1 LTILVNGII
10 NWIARQYQLP
20 FLAAMAKGIKRAVLV
35 FHRRSGKTITL
46 LNYAIGE
53 MTKRS
58 GITVYHCF
66 PTYSEAI
73 KVIWHGQSAGKKY
86 LSYFPEGLVK
96 KINHTEHWV
105 EFWNGSRYQLIGSDN
120 YDALAGTNPNIV
132 ILDEYSLQ
140 DPDAYNLIFSPIL
153 VENKGIAIFAFTP
166 RGKNHAWEVL
176 ERAKINPDW
185 FHQVLTIDDTR
196 REDGTPVI
204 SPEDIAA
211 VRAEGRSEAQI
222 QQEFYCSFE
231 GAVDG
236 AYYSLQLS
244 AARESGRIGMF
255 PHVTNLPVYTFW
267 DLGFN
272 DSMSIWFVQRV
283 GQEIR
288 HIDFYHNRQHGFDHY
303 AKILKDKPY
312 TYFEH
317 YMPHDSA
324 VHDISAPGKLS
335 RKDVAEQLGI
345 KPIKT
350 VERPQN
356 RAAVMAGIEAVRS
369 VFSQCTFDE
378 NNCKYGLSALAGY
391 HADYDEKKM
400 IIEDSPVHDWCSHP
414 ADAERTMATSDFLEI
429 KEDTPWK
436 GLKSKG
442 SWKN

>member
-1 LTILVNGII
+1 MSRGSRHAVLLWHRRARKTLTLVNYSV
-10 NWIARQYQLP
+10 AK
-20 FLAAMAKGIKRAVLV
+20 LAAV
-35 FHRRSGKTITL
+35 
-46 LNYAIGE
+46 
-53 MTKRS
+53 S
-58 GITVYHCF
+58 GITIYHTF
-66 PTYSEAI
+66 PKYAQG
-73 KVIWHGQSAGKKY
+73 VAAVWRGQSHGRKY
-86 LSYFPEGLVK
+86 LSYFPRALIKTV
-96 KINHTEHWV
+96 NNSEHFI
-105 EFWNGSRYQLIGSDN
+105 EYWNGSMYRIVGTDN
-120 YDALAGTNPNIV
+120 YDSLAGTPPNV
-132 ILDEYSLQ
+132 VLLDEYSLQ
-140 DPDAYNLIFSPIL
+140 DPDAYDLIFRPIL
-153 VENKGIAIFAFTP
+153 AENQGISIFAFTS
-166 RGKNHAWEVL
+166 RGKNHGFDVYN
-176 ERAKINPDW
+176 RALANPDW
-185 FHQVLTIDDTR
+185 FVQKLTVDDTKK
-196 REDGTPVI
+196 EDGTPVI
-204 SPEDIAA
+204 SQKEIQAMRD
-211 VRAEGRSEAQI
+211 EGISEAKI
-222 QQEFYCSFE
+222 QQEMYCSFE

-236 AYYSLQLS
+236 CYYSLQLEQ
-244 AARESGRIGMF
+244 AYRDKRVGMF
-255 PHVTNLPVYTFW
+255 PYVANLPVYTFW